1 MNLLT
6 HQTCLVHIAN
16 GTLKAQKRLTGIS
29 LRYAQWLHCLAYIFS
44 TDDGIGVAAILM
56 QNPALEE
63 VVDEAWKEYQNAY

>member
-6 HQTCLVHIAN
+6 HQTRLVHVAN

-44 TDDGIGVAAILM
+44 VDDGCAVASYLN
-56 QNPALEE
+56 QNNDLEN
-63 VVDEAWKEYQNAY
+63 VVEEAWEEYRQS

>member
-6 HQTCLVHIAN
+6 HQTRLIRIAN

-29 LRYAQWLHCLAYIFS
+29 LRYAQWLHCLSYIFS
-44 TDDGIGVAAILM
+44 VNDGRGVVEVIN

-63 VVDEAWKEYQNAY
+63 VAEEAWEEYRNA

>member
-1 MNLLT
+1 MNLLA
-6 HQTCLVHIAN
+6 HQTSLVSIAN

-44 TDDGIGVAAILM
+44 TDDGRGVVAVIN

-63 VVDEAWKEYQNAY
+63 VVEAAWEEYRNA